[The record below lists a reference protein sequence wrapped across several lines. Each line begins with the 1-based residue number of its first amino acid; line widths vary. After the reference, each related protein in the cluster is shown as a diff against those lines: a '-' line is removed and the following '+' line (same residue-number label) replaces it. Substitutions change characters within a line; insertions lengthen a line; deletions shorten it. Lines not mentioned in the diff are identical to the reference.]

1 MRKIESFSLEIFMI
15 LLDSVSYRCRYPSW
29 NAESTM
35 KIFMLY
41 KLKFYYRVSEKIA
54 GKLRRKGWIIY
65 ELRDFGDFLIFFRW
79 ILLVH

>member
-1 MRKIESFSLEIFMI
+1 MVKKGQDGEEEEREILRWARIRKIESFSLEIFMI

-54 GKLRRKGWIIY
+54 GKL
-65 ELRDFGDFLIFFRW
+65 
-79 ILLVH
+79 